1 MQQRLLTLTLL
12 IATALLA
19 ACSSTRITQSWVAP
33 EFAGALPRRPLII
46 AVTDNDTTR
55 RAFEDTFSEA
65 LGQHGIQSRS
75 SYRLLPGDELQQQAA
90 INTAITRSGTDS
102 VLITRLL
109 GVEDREVHHPPSS
122 QMVPAGFGG
131 YYPYYHQSW
140 VIIHEPAYT
149 SSHRIV
155 ALETSLYS
163 SNDELVWSARTET
176 WDAKSESRLMKEVI
190 ETVVG
195 KLNSDGLLEQ

>member
-55 RAFEDTFSEA
+55 RAFEDAFSEA
-65 LGQHGIQSRS
+65 LGRYGIQSRS

-90 INTAITRSGTDS
+90 INTAITRSGADS

-176 WDAKSESRLMKEVI
+176 WDARSESRLMKEVI
-190 ETVVG
+190 ETVVE